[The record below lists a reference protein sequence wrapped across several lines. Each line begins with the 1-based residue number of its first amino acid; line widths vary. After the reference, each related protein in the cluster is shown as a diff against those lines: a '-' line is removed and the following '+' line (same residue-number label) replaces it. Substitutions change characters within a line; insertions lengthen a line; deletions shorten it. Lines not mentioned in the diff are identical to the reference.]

1 MKKLLLVIPENS
13 YKSNDF
19 VTSAEKLDLD
29 FLVITDSQQVSGQF
43 SDTVIIHSFDKELE
57 NDVREK
63 LQDVT
68 HILPVDHSALKFSA
82 YLVDLLNAKGNNT
95 KSINTAINKFDSRKI
110 FNSISE
116 IKIQNAIVKKIED
129 IEQFINENGTSV
141 LKPIYGTASKSVIK
155 VESFQEN
162 KAEVEK
168 LMQDCSDQDLI
179 IEEFVD
185 GSEYALE
192 GNLINSELNKIVIF
206 DKPINYKEPYFEE
219 SLYIAPTEIPDKTQK
234 EIVNLIGKACK
245 KLGLEN
251 GPVHVEFKIHNKE
264 IFIIEINPRMIGGLC
279 SRCLSFGLF
288 KTSLEEI
295 ALHAFLNNELKSID
309 LLSNFVGVL
318 MIPTPISGKFISINK
333 NELESIPNVSG
344 VEITVS
350 ENSNLLEP
358 PFGDKYLGFVFSQGD
373 SKEKV
378 MESLTLAL
386 DLANPIIK

>member
-19 VTSAEKLDLD
+19 VTAAEKLDLD

-43 SDTVIIHSFDKELE
+43 SDTVIIHSFNKELE

-63 LQDVT
+63 LKDVT

-82 YLVDLLNAKGNNT
+82 YLVDLLNVKGNNT
-95 KSINTAINKFDSRKI
+95 KSINNAMNKLESRNI

-116 IKIQNAIVKKIED
+116 IKIQNAIVKTIED
-129 IEQFINENGTSV
+129 IELFLNENGTSV

-155 VESFQEN
+155 IHSIKEN
-162 KAEVEK
+162 KTAVEK

-192 GNLINSELNKIVIF
+192 GNLINSELNKIIIF

-219 SLYIAPTEIPDKTQK
+219 SIYIAPTEIPDETQK
-234 EIVNLIGKACK
+234 EVVNLIGKACK

>member
-95 KSINTAINKFDSRKI
+95 KSIKTAMNKFESRNI
-110 FNSISE
+110 FNSISK

-155 VESFQEN
+155 IDTFKEN
-162 KAEVEK
+162 KAAIEK

-219 SLYIAPTEIPDKTQK
+219 SIYIAPTEIPDKTQK

>member
-19 VTSAEKLDLD
+19 VTAAEKLDLD

-43 SDTVIIHSFDKELE
+43 SDTVIIHSFNKELE

-63 LQDVT
+63 LKDVT

-82 YLVDLLNAKGNNT
+82 YLVDLLNVKGNNT
-95 KSINTAINKFDSRKI
+95 KSINNAMNKLESRNI

-116 IKIQNAIVKKIED
+116 IKIQNAIVKTIED
-129 IEQFINENGTSV
+129 IDLFLNENGTSV

-155 VESFQEN
+155 IHSIKEN
-162 KAEVEK
+162 KTAVEK

-192 GNLINSELNKIVIF
+192 GNLINSELNKIIIF

-219 SLYIAPTEIPDKTQK
+219 SIYIAPTEIPDETQK